1 MKEKKTILKL
11 YTDYIERNPKTT
23 QKYNEISNQFVDSI
37 EKFRNNL
44 KEEQKKDLDEIINLT
59 FSMNSESEKQAFIYA
74 YSLGVKLTTEVFY
87 ENKEK

>member
-11 YTDYIERNPKTT
+11 YTDYIEGNPKTT
-23 QKYNEISNQFVDSI
+23 PKYNEISNQFVDSI

-44 KEEQKKDLDEIINLT
+44 KDEQKKDLDEIINLT
-59 FSMNSESEKQAFIYA
+59 FSMNSESEKQVFIYA